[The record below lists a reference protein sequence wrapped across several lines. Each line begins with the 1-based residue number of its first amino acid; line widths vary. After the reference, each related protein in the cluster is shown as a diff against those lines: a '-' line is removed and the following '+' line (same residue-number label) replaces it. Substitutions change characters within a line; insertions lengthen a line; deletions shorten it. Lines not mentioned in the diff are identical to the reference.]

1 MFPHPAATG
10 MAVDSVAESLR
21 TRFTLLA
28 LFNAWALSVVV
39 LLVAALAAVAGTG
52 RPADV
57 PAALWIAL
65 FADAV
70 GFAGYFT
77 LSAPVAEFFE
87 RRGWSVPV
95 FGRIGRRLEAWD
107 EAGREE

>member
-1 MFPHPAATG
+1 
-10 MAVDSVAESLR
+10 MAVDGIADRVR

-28 LFNAWALSVVV
+28 FFNAWALSIVL
-39 LLVAALAAVAGTG
+39 LLVATLAAVAAAG

-57 PAALWIAL
+57 PAALWLAL
-65 FADAV
+65 FADAA

-95 FGRIGRRLEAWD
+95 FGRIARRLEAWD